1 MIPLNQQEKV
11 ISRVQVY
18 RSEAKRLRSQA
29 EAVVVAAK
37 ARVEQMILGEEEIG
51 ENSINGHDD

>member
-1 MIPLNQQEKV
+1 LQYLKIPVPPLDVQQTIIDEMD
-11 ISRVQVY
+11 RR

-37 ARVEQMILGEEEIG
+37 ARVERMILGEETVE
-51 ENSINGHDD
+51 